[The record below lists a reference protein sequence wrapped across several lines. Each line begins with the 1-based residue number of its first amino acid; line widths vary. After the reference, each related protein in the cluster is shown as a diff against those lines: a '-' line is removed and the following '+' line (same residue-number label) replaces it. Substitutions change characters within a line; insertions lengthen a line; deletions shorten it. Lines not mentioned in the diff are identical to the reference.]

1 MQTPGQLQLRT
12 RNRESQQNLDRTHF
26 DRRPGI
32 HSTGLNLKHSSTDF
46 ELDDNYADDDVNF
59 DESSSKISAKESLE
73 KRRLID
79 DLLAQRR
86 LERELKDFDYDIDDD
101 DDFDDEED

>member
-1 MQTPGQLQLRT
+1 M
-12 RNRESQQNLDRTHF
+12 
-26 DRRPGI
+26 
-32 HSTGLNLKHSSTDF
+32 SSTDF
-46 ELDDNYADDDVNF
+46 ELDDNYSDDDVSF

-86 LERELKDFDYDIDDD
+86 LDRELKDLEYDFDDD
-101 DDFDDEED
+101 DDFDDED

>member
-1 MQTPGQLQLRT
+1 V
-12 RNRESQQNLDRTHF
+12 
-26 DRRPGI
+26 
-32 HSTGLNLKHSSTDF
+32 SSTDF
-46 ELDDNYADDDVNF
+46 ELEESFSEDEVSF
-59 DESSSKISAKESLE
+59 DEVSSKITAKESLE

-86 LERELKDFDYDIDDD
+86 LERQLKDFDYDLDD

>member
-1 MQTPGQLQLRT
+1 M
-12 RNRESQQNLDRTHF
+12 
-26 DRRPGI
+26 
-32 HSTGLNLKHSSTDF
+32 SSTDF
-46 ELDDNYADDDVNF
+46 ELDDNYGDDEVGF

-86 LERELKDFDYDIDDD
+86 LERELKDFDYDFDDD
-101 DDFDDEED
+101 EDFDDED